1 MPFNKLQPQPFPP
14 KSITLYLKAGLLA
27 YASLYSCPF
36 PVDSPVDL
44 DNFISVTVAGAAS
57 DSHRFPYYP

>member
-1 MPFNKLQPQPFPP
+1 MPFHILD
-14 KSITLYLKAGLLA
+14 SLYPSLRKVLLFHLKAGFLA

-36 PVDSPVDL
+36 PVCTSGI